1 MPLGYTN
8 YSNEPESLDILTP
21 DILKLG
27 RNNDRSPVGPLSVSG
42 KCKRFLHENERIFNS
57 WFYQWLISY
66 VPTLLKQQK
75 WFQDDHKI
83 SVGDVVIFM
92 KKEGELNVTYQ
103 YGMVEAV
110 QPSKDHKIRT
120 VIVRYWNHGENV
132 NRTTKRAVRELVL
145 IHHIDELD
153 IISELGA
160 IASAVDAKKRLQI
173 NPTGWFLTSAARQC
187 YLVEPN
193 IKFSLYIQ
201 KSNNQHI
208 QWIRDMR
215 SSSDQ
220 LWWGSISWGW

>member
-8 YSNEPESLDILTP
+8 YSNDLESLDILIP
-21 DILKLG
+21 NRLKLG

-103 YGMVEAV
+103 YGMFEAV

-120 VIVRYWNHGENV
+120 VIVRY
-132 NRTTKRAVRELVL
+132 
-145 IHHIDELD
+145 
-153 IISELGA
+153 
-160 IASAVDAKKRLQI
+160 
-173 NPTGWFLTSAARQC
+173 
-187 YLVEPN
+187 
-193 IKFSLYIQ
+193 
-201 KSNNQHI
+201 
-208 QWIRDMR
+208 
-215 SSSDQ
+215 
-220 LWWGSISWGW
+220 